1 MEKLSNDLKKQVMF
15 GKIKLPK
22 IEIFGITHY
31 KYEDC
36 GLSNIVEIEGY
47 KAHKLCAIAFQKMQK
62 SALNDDIQ
70 LKIVSAFRSQK
81 YQIEIFNCKWDI
93 NSIPTDD
100 EFYKRLKYSAPSG
113 YSEHH
118 TGLAL
123 DINSLEEDFAQ
134 TKEYEWLLN
143 NAHKFGFEMSFP
155 QNNKQNLGFEPW
167 HWRYIGNDFDKNIF
181 AQAKM

>member
-36 GLSNIVEIEGY
+36 ELSNIVEIEGY
-47 KAHKLCAIAFQKMQK
+47 KAHELCAIAFQKMQK

-81 YQIEIFNCKWDI
+81 YQIEIFNCKW
-93 NSIPTDD
+93 
-100 EFYKRLKYSAPSG
+100 
-113 YSEHH
+113 
-118 TGLAL
+118 